1 MPSLHCSRARR
12 AVLSAAL
19 VFCAGLSAAQPAATQ
34 SSAATPSTFTIFVR
48 AVPVGTERST
58 VARTASGW
66 TITSDGRLGPPLDV
80 VTRNLEV
87 RYDADWKPL
96 SLFIDRSTR
105 GEVDTLKTAVT
116 GTAARSEI
124 NTAGAP
130 SERSDTI
137 DAAAILLPNLAF
149 APYEAV
155 AARLHASPPGTKL
168 PVYIVPFGSAFIT
181 SAAPVEE
188 QIQTVSRIIKARRTP
203 IVLEAPPGPP
213 VAGEVWSDESGRLLR
228 VSVPAQ
234 NLEVVREDVGSVSSR
249 RVTVSRPNDEHIR
262 VQAIGFS
269 IAATLSKPAD
279 ADGKPRP
286 AVVLASG
293 AGPTDRDETIAGIP
307 IFGQLAGALADA
319 GFYVLRY
326 DKRGV
331 GQSGGRPE
339 AATLDDYAEDLRA
352 AVRHLGG
359 RKDVDR
365 RRIAVIGYAD
375 GGPVALIAAAKDDR
389 IAAAVLI
396 ASIGTKGAD
405 ATLAQLA
412 LNLEQSKRSAA
423 EKEAAMALQKQIQSA
438 VLIGSGWE
446 GVSPEVRRQ
455 ADTPWFHSMLSFD
468 PARVMRDVEQPLL
481 VLHGALDAQVAPTQA
496 DNLEQLA
503 RARRRGTVE
512 VVKIAGVNHLLVPA
526 QTGSVDEY
534 GTLTDRTVSAGV
546 TSALASWLQKTM
558 PAAVR

>member
-1 MPSLHCSRARR
+1 MPSLHFSRARR
-12 AVLSAAL
+12 AALSAAL
-19 VFCAGLSAAQPAATQ
+19 VACAGSAAAQQAPAQ
-34 SSAATPSTFTIFVR
+34 PSTFTIFVR

-58 VARTASGW
+58 VSRTASGF
-66 TITSDGRLGPPLDV
+66 TIGSDGRLGPPLDV
-80 VTRNLEV
+80 VMRSLEL

-96 SLFIDRSTR
+96 SLSIDRSTR
-105 GEVDTLKTAVT
+105 GEVDSLKTVVT
-116 GTAARSEI
+116 GTTAHNEI
-124 NTAGAP
+124 NTAGAL

-137 DAAAILLPNLAF
+137 EAGALLLPNLTF

-155 AARLHASPPGTKL
+155 AARLHGSPPGTKL
-168 PVYIVPFGSAFIT
+168 PVYIAPLGSAFIT

-234 NLEVVREDVGSVSSR
+234 NLEVVREDIGSVSSR
-249 RVTVSRPNDEHIR
+249 RVTVSRPNDEPLR
-262 VQAIGFS
+262 VQANGFS

-279 ADGKPRP
+279 ADGKPRA
-286 AVVLASG
+286 AVVLVSG
-293 AGPTDRDETIAGIP
+293 AGPTDRDETVAGIP
-307 IFGQLAGALADA
+307 IFGQIAGALADA
-319 GFYVLRY
+319 GFFVLRY

-405 ATLAQLA
+405 ATLTQLS
-412 LNLEQSKRSAA
+412 LNLEQSMRSAA
-423 EKEAAMALQKQIQSA
+423 EKEAALALQKQIQSA
-438 VLIGSGWE
+438 VLTGSGWE
-446 GVSPEVRRQ
+446 GVPPEVRRQ

-481 VLHGALDAQVAPTQA
+481 VVHGALDAQVAVAQA
-496 DNLEQLA
+496 DSLEQLA
-503 RARRRGTVE
+503 RARRQGTVD

-534 GTLTDRTVSAGV
+534 GTLTDRTVSANV